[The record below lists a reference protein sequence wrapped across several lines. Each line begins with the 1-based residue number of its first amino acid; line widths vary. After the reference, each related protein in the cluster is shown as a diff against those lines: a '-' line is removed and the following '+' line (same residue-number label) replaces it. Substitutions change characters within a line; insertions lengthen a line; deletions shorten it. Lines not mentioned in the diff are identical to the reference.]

1 MTELSETATP
11 YREDE
16 ASPVVEEKIAPPPR
30 RPNRAW
36 ALLRNSWRQL
46 TSMRTALV
54 LLFLLAVAAIPGSV
68 LPQRS
73 VNIERVGDY
82 FRANPEL
89 APFLDRF
96 GMFDVYASPWFAAI
110 YLLLFTSLIGCVVP
124 RLAGHVRALRTVPP
138 DAPQRLERLPQ
149 HATAE
154 RPGGPAAEAATVAA
168 LLRKRRWRTVVRERD
183 GGEWTVSAEKG
194 FAKETG
200 NLLFHFA
207 LLAVLIG
214 VGFGSW
220 YGWHGNRLLVQGAD
234 KGFCNQLP
242 QYDES
247 SLGPRVQPADL
258 PPFCLELTDFDATF
272 QETGL
277 PKSFR
282 ATVRVDD
289 DGAQYTRS
297 FSVNDPL
304 RLSGATVNLLG
315 HGYAP
320 ILRYTDRFGAQQTK
334 VAPFLPRDGMLTSE
348 GVAIFPDVNIDPRT
362 NERDDNLQIGFEGV
376 YLPTVGTDGAP
387 ASAFPAERN
396 PRLFLTAYRGNLGVD
411 AGLPGSVYALD
422 RGQIASGKLKQIRE
436 NGRPHELRPGE
447 TWVLDDGTKL
457 EFLGTRPFATLAVRH
472 DPTQPLVLGGA
483 VAGLLGLML
492 SLFGHRRRVWFRMSP
507 LALSGTAGGGTVV
520 TAGGLPRT
528 DYPGFGDEFTALVRA
543 AGGEPAEGE
552 AAQGGSAQGGSAQGG
567 SAQGETRAT
576 QRETVED
583 DEGTA

>member
-1 MTELSETATP
+1 VT
-11 YREDE
+11 
-16 ASPVVEEKIAPPPR
+16 VVEDKIAPAPAPPPR
-30 RPNRAW
+30 RPNPVW
-36 ALLRNSWRQL
+36 AFLRNSWRQL

-54 LLFLLAVAAIPGSV
+54 LLFLLAIAAIPGSV

-89 APFLDRF
+89 APLLDRL
-96 GMFDVYASPWFAAI
+96 GMFDVYASAWFAAI

-124 RLAGHVRALRTVPP
+124 RLADHVRALRTVPP
-138 DAPQRLERLPQ
+138 DAPKRLERLPQ

-154 RPGGPAAEAATVAA
+154 RPGDPAAEAAAAAA
-168 LLRKRRWRTVVRERD
+168 LLRRRRWRTVVREGD
-183 GGEWTVSAEKG
+183 GGAWTVSAEKG
-194 FAKETG
+194 FGKETG
-200 NLLFHFA
+200 NLLFHLA

-234 KGFCNQLP
+234 KGFCNAVT

-247 SLGPRVQPADL
+247 SLGPRVDAGDL
-258 PPFCLELTDFDATF
+258 PPFCLQLTDFTATF
-272 QETGL
+272 QETGQA
-277 PKSFR
+277 KSFR
-282 ATVRVDD
+282 ATALVEE
-289 DGAQYTRS
+289 DGKRTTRS

-320 ILRYTDRFGAQQTK
+320 ILRYTDRYGAQQTK
-334 VAPFLPRDGMLTSE
+334 IAPFLPRDGMLTSE
-348 GVAIFPDVNIDPRT
+348 GVATFPDVNIDPRT
-362 NERDDNLQIGFEGV
+362 GKRDDSLQVGFEGV

-447 TWVLDDGTKL
+447 SWTLDDGTKL

-483 VAGLLGLML
+483 VVGLLGLML
-492 SLFGHRRRVWFRMSP
+492 SLFGHRRRVWFRMTP
-507 LALSGTAGGGTVV
+507 LARSGAAGGGTVV

-528 DYPGFGDEFTALVRA
+528 DYPGFGDEFTGLVRA
-543 AGGEPAEGE
+543 AR
-552 AAQGGSAQGGSAQGG
+552 
-567 SAQGETRAT
+567 GETA
-576 QRETVED
+576 ED